1 MPASGPAHGVVGVL
15 LAAGHA
21 RRFGSDKRRVPWPG
35 HGSLM
40 EAAIAPLQAVCPRVV
55 AVLPPGDA
63 WGLMLCRR
71 LQVEV
76 EVAWSFRRS
85 AGLAASLS
93 AALPQVRGAPAIVVA
108 LADMGDVRADTLRAL
123 IAAWQRRPEHAVL
136 PVFGGRPGNPRLIP
150 APLYPRLERLSGD
163 DGVRRALDWKAAQ
176 AAPWTTRA
184 CCATWTRPTGWAD
197 GDGPGLPGF
206 LGGFGSNRPPVHIPL
221 GGIAINLVV
230 DR

>member
-1 MPASGPAHGVVGVL
+1 MDPVRHAATSVPAPAPAHGVVGVL

-40 EAAIAPLQAVCPRVV
+40 EAALAPLQAVCPRVV

-76 EVAWSFRRS
+76 AWSFRRG

-123 IAAWQRRPEHAVL
+123 IAAWQRRPEQPVL
-136 PVFGGRPGNPRLIP
+136 PVFAGQPGNPRLIP
-150 APLYPRLERLSGD
+150 APLYARLERLSGD

-176 AAPWTTRA
+176 A
-184 CCATWTRPTGWAD
+184 CAVD
-197 GDGPGLPGF
+197 DPGVLRDLDTPAG
-206 LGGFGSNRPPVHIPL
+206 LG
-221 GGIAINLVV
+221 
-230 DR
+230 